1 MRKVTKKTLSFALA
15 MSMIATM
22 VPTDGLHVAKVSAAS
37 NSKENVKILAGKE
50 LPDKKKETKKY
61 EEGTALVMYR
71 KTKASV
77 SKMQLGTMFGG
88 DIKVKNSIE
97 INPSKKESVK
107 AFGTTSKMGFEVALV
122 HSDTLSTSEL
132 INTLKK
138 RDDVLYAQP
147 NYIRQI
153 ASTADYSSYL
163 WGIENNGQ
171 LGGVAGTDVGVSK
184 VDKTAYDKNE
194 KVIAIIDT
202 GVDYEH
208 EDLQGVIWENPY
220 QSQLK
225 GAHGF
230 DFANWDDDP
239 KDDNG
244 HGTHCAGIIAANDNQ
259 LGVKGVAAGTN
270 VKIMPLKFL
279 DSEGYGDTYAA
290 ISAYAYIYE
299 AQKLG
304 VNVVAVNDSWGGYM
318 GYEGDDLLTEV
329 INLVGENGAITVCAA
344 GNENTDLDEDAST
357 SPACLDSEYI
367 ISVAAANAKGERAEF
382 SNYGKKYVD
391 VAAPGADIL
400 SSLSDDTFCPSI
412 YGNKSEI
419 CNNYFDFNQT
429 FRQVD
434 YDALADEKAST
445 NSELVYAV
453 DKAGD
458 GIVTLEASSEEHIG
472 SQAEDKGLK
481 FSIKDAKEGETYTFA
496 FPYNKAQTNTEA
508 YKSFMVKCK
517 GPQYSQERFVTE
529 WDYYPTVVMISDSKV
544 ASSGAIEKE
553 TIGGVYITGDTN
565 YWTQASYKEANR
577 ISARQAGKY
586 IYEFEVQISDDGDY
600 DIYVDDFADVK
611 PGVKKESFGKY
622 GFENGTSMASPYVA
636 GCVAVERAL
645 YPKDTVLETKNRLLS
660 TVKRLDQFKDI
671 TVSGGMVDVSNLAK
685 PMPAITEVKEIVAE
699 DSASASVATDAAIVA
714 VNGVFFGENPT
725 VTVNDKPV
733 TLLSK
738 TGEQVSFNAP
748 YNETLNIKVTGTNGV
763 VEQKAFII
771 KGEETKTDALTDGYS
786 ETSTLISDGDRLVEV
801 NVDGSFNYYSPDAST
816 SSDYL
821 SYYSLKD
828 GVDVN
833 EAVPFT
839 NSISGGY
846 SYNMEDIFGEE
857 RKYAVMGT
865 YNEIARPTFMAK
877 DLYSAI
883 DVDFGFVEDLVLVHY
898 NMAEGKWEN
907 TEVKLPEMYKNIE
920 KASLVAYKNNLYLIG
935 GYDKKS
941 KKTISD
947 VYKIDLTKKEVQ
959 QVANLP
965 EGKFNA
971 KALVSKDTLLVTL
984 GGNGDTKTK
993 GSNSTFAFDGST
1005 WKTMTPVNDINA
1017 QEDESVEI
1025 EYSDTL
1031 EEDDDLKLDK
1041 TAKTATL
1048 TLHYYDGAVGYT
1060 DEGLIFAGVKAEKLG
1075 NVFTF
1080 DLATNTYTTKN
1091 MKYVALTK
1099 DAKVKGATCA
1109 DKFYVFSGEEAQY
1122 DDWFWDDYSN
1132 GVSAKSQDVTEQEL
1146 GYEDMELKGIGAFTS
1161 FNVENE
1167 TVHVEAAKT
1176 YEEGY
1181 ILGTGN
1187 YHIGDIANLVAV
1199 PYSDYFAKSIKV
1211 GNVKAVSHAA
1221 ITVTESLK
1229 VKASFGKY
1237 VSSILNGTYGEIED
1251 VEVGSKVSLKN
1262 QYEIYPEDADDKSVS
1277 WKSSNEKYATVD
1289 KNGNVKFTSDEKAVG
1304 KNVTI
1309 TVTAND
1315 RGTVSC
1321 TWTYKIIAKVL
1332 VTNVK
1337 ITGAPKKLKVGQ
1349 SVCLD
1354 TVVKPSN
1361 ATDKDVT
1368 WKVSNKKYASINK
1381 YGKLTAKKAGIGKTV
1396 VVTVKSVQNPK
1407 IIAKVKIKIVS
1418 NKKSKKTTKKK

>member
-318 GYEGDDLLTEV
+318 GDEGDDLLTEV

-738 TGEQVSFNAP
+738 TSEQVKFNAP
-748 YNETLNIKVTGTNGV
+748 YNEILKIKVTGTNGV
-763 VEQKAFII
+763 AEQEAFIT
-771 KGEETKTDALTDGYS
+771 KGEETEISALTNGYNAS
-786 ETSTLISDGDRLVEV
+786 STLISDGDKVVEV
-801 NVDGSFNYYSPDAST
+801 YSDGSFWYYYPNDKSHEDTMPDFELKENVRPYEAAKFTT
-816 SSDYL
+816 SVL
-821 SYYSLKD
+821 
-828 GVDVN
+828 
-833 EAVPFT
+833 
-839 NSISGGY
+839 GGIG
-846 SYNMEDIFGEE
+846 YNVEDIFGEE

-877 DLYSAI
+877 ELYSVLH
-883 DVDFGFVEDLVLVHY
+883 VDFGFAEDLVLAHY
-898 NMAEGKWEN
+898 NMVDGKWEN
-907 TEVKLPEMYKNIE
+907 TEVKLPDLYKNVE
-920 KASLVAYKNNLYLIG
+920 KASLVAYKNDLYLIG
-935 GYDKKS
+935 GYDKKEQ
-941 KKTISD
+941 KTIST
-947 VYKIDLTKKEVQ
+947 VCKIDLTKKETQ
-959 QVANLP
+959 KIADMP

-984 GGNGDTKTK
+984 GGNGEKKTK
-993 GSNSTFAFDGST
+993 GSNSTFAFDGNA
-1005 WKTMTPVNDINA
+1005 WKTMAAINGLNAETDDSVN
-1017 QEDESVEI
+1017 I
-1025 EYSDTL
+1025 EYSDKL
-1031 EEDDDLKLDK
+1031 EEDDDLKITK
-1041 TAKTATL
+1041 ITKSAERK
-1048 TLHYYDGAVGYT
+1048 LHFYDAAVGYT
-1060 DEGLIFAGVKAEKLG
+1060 DEGLLYAGIKAEKLG
-1075 NVFTF
+1075 NVFAF
-1080 DLATNTYTTKN
+1080 DLASNTYVSNN

-1099 DAKVKGATCA
+1099 DATVKGTTCD
-1109 DKFYVFSGEEAQY
+1109 DKFYVFSGEEVVY
-1122 DDWFWDDYSN
+1122 DDYYWDDFSN

-1146 GYEDMELKGIGAFTS
+1146 GYEKLELKGIGAFTT
-1161 FNVENE
+1161 FDVENE
-1167 TVHVEAAKT
+1167 TVEVKAAKT
-1176 YEEGY
+1176 YDEGY
-1181 ILGTGN
+1181 IVGTGK
-1187 YHIGDIANLVAV
+1187 YHIGDIANLTVV
-1199 PYSDYFAKSIKV
+1199 PYPDYFAKSINV
-1211 GNVKAVSHAA
+1211 GTVKTVSQAS
-1221 ITVTESLK
+1221 IVVTESVS
-1229 VKASFGKY
+1229 VKATFGKY
-1237 VSSILNGTYGEIED
+1237 VSSITNDTYGEI
-1251 VEVGSKVSLKN
+1251 VEVEAGSKVSLKN
-1262 QYEIYPEDADDKSVS
+1262 KYEIYPIDADDKSVS
-1277 WKSSNEKYATVD
+1277 WKTSNKKYATVD
-1289 KNGNVKFTSDEKAVG
+1289 KNGKVTFTSDKKAVG

-1309 TVTAND
+1309 TVTATD
-1315 RGTVSC
+1315 RGSVFC
-1321 TWTYKIIAKVL
+1321 TWTYKIVEAGKFA
-1332 VTNVK
+1332 VTKVK
-1337 ITGAPKKLKVGQ
+1337 IIGAPKKLKAGK
-1349 SVCLD
+1349 STYLD
-1354 TVVKPSN
+1354 VVVKPSN
-1361 ATDKDVT
+1361 ATNTKVK
-1368 WKVSNKKYASINK
+1368 WKVNNKKYATINK

-1396 VVTVKSVQNPK
+1396 VVTVTSVQNPK
-1407 IIAKVKIKIVS
+1407 ISAKVKIKIV
-1418 NKKSKKTTKKK
+1418 KK